1 MPASPE
7 FVEGLFNQLAPVYEK
22 VSVAISG
29 GMILHWYDLLFKTL
43 DRIYY
48 LKSKSGKPIKH
59 LDIATGTGYIPL
71 WTWKHWRNKVS
82 VTGID
87 LTEGMLKI
95 ARLRMPNWEFIVG
108 DALNLPFDSN
118 SFDVATVTFGLRNM
132 EDPAKAI
139 FEAYRVLKPNG
150 YFLVLEVVPYPN
162 HLLQRLFEMYVGTIS
177 AIAGG
182 ILSGNITP
190 YVYFA
195 GSVDSFFTRKGFE
208 NTCRKAG
215 FRKIEVLPMAFGG
228 SILAI
233 CLK

>member
-7 FVEGLFNQLAPVYEK
+7 FVEKLFSQLAPVYEK

-43 DRIYY
+43 DRIYRI
-48 LKSKSGKPIKH
+48 KSRDGKRIEH
-59 LDIATGTGYIPL
+59 LDIATGTGLIPL
-71 WTWKHWRNKVS
+71 WIWKHWRNKVS

-95 ARLRMPNWEFIVG
+95 ARHRMPDWKFIVG
-108 DALNLPFDSN
+108 DALNLPFDDN

-139 FEAYRVLKPNG
+139 SEAYRVLRSGG

-162 HLLQRLFEMYVGTIS
+162 PLLQRLFEMHVGTVS

-195 GSVDSFFTRKGFE
+195 GSVDSFFTREGFE
-208 NTCRKAG
+208 KACRNAG
-215 FRKIEVLPMAFGG
+215 FRKVGILPMAFGG

-233 CLK
+233 CQK

>member
-1 MPASPE
+1 MPASPQ
-7 FVEGLFNQLAPVYEK
+7 FVERLFNQLAPVYEK

-43 DRIYY
+43 DKIYT
-48 LKSKSGKPIKH
+48 LKSTSDNTIKH

-71 WTWKHWRNKVS
+71 WIWKHWRDKVS

-108 DALNLPFDSN
+108 DALNLPFDNN

-132 EDPAKAI
+132 EDPAKALS
-139 FEAYRVLKPNG
+139 EAYCVLKPGG

-162 HLLQRLFEMYVGTIS
+162 QTLQKFFEMYVGTIS
-177 AIAGG
+177 AVAGG
-182 ILSGNITP
+182 VLSGNITP

-195 GSVDSFFTRKGFE
+195 GSVDSFFSREGFKKACE
-208 NTCRKAG
+208 KAG
-215 FRKIEVLPMAFGG
+215 FSKIEILPMAFGG

-233 CLK
+233 CRK